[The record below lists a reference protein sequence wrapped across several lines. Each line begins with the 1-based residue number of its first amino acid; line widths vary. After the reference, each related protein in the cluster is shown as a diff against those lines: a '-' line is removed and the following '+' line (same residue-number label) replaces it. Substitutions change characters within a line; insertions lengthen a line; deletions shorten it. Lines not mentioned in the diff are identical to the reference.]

1 MIPDSRTLRITLLE
15 ILRDYPGGLNN
26 RDIDALVASKLNL
39 TDEDLKKIGTGNRT
53 EFSYRMSWERTHAKS
68 KGEIIRVGASVW
80 KLV

>member
-39 TDEDLKKIGTGNRT
+39 TDEDLKKIITGNRT

-80 KLV
+80 KLA

>member
-39 TDEDLKKIGTGNRT
+39 TDEDLKKIRTGNRT

-68 KGEIIRVGASVW
+68 KGEIIRVGASAW
-80 KLV
+80 KLA

>member
-1 MIPDSRTLRITLLE
+1 MIPDSRKLRITLLE

-26 RDIDALVASKLNL
+26 SDSDALVASKWNL
-39 TDEDLKKIGTGNRT
+39 SDEDLKKIRTGNRT

>member
-39 TDEDLKKIGTGNRT
+39 TDEDLKKIRTGNRT

-80 KLV
+80 KLA

>member
-15 ILRDYPGGLNN
+15 ILQDYPGGLNN

-39 TDEDLKKIGTGNRT
+39 TDDDLKKMRAGNRT

-80 KLV
+80 KLG

>member
-1 MIPDSRTLRITLLE
+1 LE

-39 TDEDLKKIGTGNRT
+39 TDEDLKKIRTGNRT

>member
-15 ILRDYPGGLNN
+15 ILQDYPGGLNN
-26 RDIDALVASKLNL
+26 RDIDALVAYKLNL
-39 TDEDLKKIGTGNRT
+39 TDDDLKKIRAGNRT

-68 KGEIIRVGASVW
+68 KGEIIRVGAGVW

>member
-1 MIPDSRTLRITLLE
+1 VIPDSRTLRITMLE

-39 TDEDLKKIGTGNRT
+39 TDEDLKKIRTGNRT

>member
-39 TDEDLKKIGTGNRT
+39 TDEDLKKIRTGNRT